1 MNPSRDDAIVCDAS
15 AIVDLLVGT
24 EYAAAVA
31 SRLAGRR
38 VIVPAHLDAMVLA
51 ALGRLQRTGSISAR
65 SIALRLDRLEKAP
78 LERHAIG
85 PLLRGAWQRRGRLR
99 LVDALYV
106 ELGERLGVAIVSS
119 DQTMA
124 LASRRVD

>member
-1 MNPSRDDAIVCDAS
+1 VNPSRDDAIVCDAS
-15 AIVDLLVGT
+15 AIIDLLLGT

-31 SRLAGRR
+31 PRLTGRR

-85 PLLRGAWQRRGRLR
+85 RFSVVHGS
-99 LVDALYV
+99 
-106 ELGERLGVAIVSS
+106 GVGGCGSWTRSTSS
-119 DQTMA
+119 
-124 LASRRVD
+124 LASGSASRS